1 MKISLRVK
9 RNISFSLMMLGVL
22 CSLARGWDLAMNLTS
37 GRAWFDFCGMLLLTY
52 LCFDNF
58 RDYCRRIRESSE
70 K

>member
-58 RDYCRRIRESSE
+58 NGYRKRLSENSE

>member
-1 MKISLRVK
+1 
-9 RNISFSLMMLGVL
+9 MMLGVL

-58 RDYCRRIRESSE
+58 NGYRKRLSESSE